1 MLSEEEIL
9 ERLKY
14 CYLVFCQLASLQRN
28 EAADPLEY
36 EKILKDSSLR
46 LHEDEFITATLR
58 DGLVR
63 GVEDSGLSNLVS
75 LYEGF
80 VHAYCAVLEKGLE
93 DMEYMI
99 PREYLEKIIRE
110 VNPRAKL

>member
-1 MLSEEEIL
+1 VLREEEIL

-28 EAADPLEY
+28 EAADPVEY
-36 EKILKDSSLR
+36 EEILKGSSLR

-58 DGLVR
+58 EGLIQGIEDG
-63 GVEDSGLSNLVS
+63 GLSNLVS
-75 LYEGF
+75 MFEGF
-80 VHAYCAVLEKGLE
+80 VHAYCEVLETDLDDIGLL
-93 DMEYMI
+93 I

-110 VNPRAKL
+110 VNPRAKP